1 MMISLKIRAITGNLR
16 FVFLGFTFCALSFAL
31 VYAQP
36 SEELIKN
43 SRLYDGKVVAYTGE
57 VIGDVMVR
65 GEYAWVN
72 MNDGTNAIGIWMPLG
87 LASQIQ
93 SKGSYKSRGEWLE
106 VVGVFSR
113 SCSQHGGDLDI
124 HAQSLRK
131 VIPGGK
137 FVERFNVGKRNL
149 ALALAGVLCLALI
162 SQLLKT
168 K

>member
-1 MMISLKIRAITGNLR
+1 
-16 FVFLGFTFCALSFAL
+16 
-31 VYAQP
+31 
-36 SEELIKN
+36 
-43 SRLYDGKVVAYTGE
+43 
-57 VIGDVMVR
+57 MVR

-72 MNDGTNAIGIWMPLG
+72 MNDGANAIGIWMPLG

-106 VVGVFSR
+106 VVGVFNR

-131 VIPGGK
+131 VIAGGK

-162 SQLLKT
+162 LQLLKT
-168 K
+168 KQKQG